1 MRLGGLALA
10 RDTLV
15 YGLGLAASRAVSA
28 LLLLV
33 IARVLEPREYGLVDL
48 IATTVLLGSI
58 LLSLGLEGAVAYYT
72 LTAQVKDQRDLFGTW
87 LWCQVALA
95 GVVWVAVLL
104 TGPVLAQGLLGYPE
118 SAGYLLIGATTL
130 SGALLYNLA
139 TNVLR
144 YTFAARRYVA
154 VTVLRVVVE
163 AGLTVGL
170 VVLAGW
176 GLTGVLWGQCL
187 GVVLAAVVAL
197 ALTRRQYAL
206 TLSPH
211 LLRTLVVFGLPL
223 VPGSLGAWFLSAANR
238 YLLAG
243 LTTLDQVGLFAVAA
257 RIAAGV
263 SLVIGGFQL
272 AWAPHAYRLARRSD
286 APQVYARVL
295 VIYLAG
301 VSGVVLPLVLFA
313 PEIVALASGS
323 AYRGASTL
331 VGPLA
336 YATALYGAAYITGVG
351 VYLVERPYFA
361 SLGVIL
367 AGLVNLGAGWVLIPP
382 LGGLGAALAV
392 LVGNGLA
399 PLFLYGVSQR
409 LYPIPYPLRP
419 LLGLG
424 AVHGGVLALVGLAA
438 LVGPTVSWALRLVA
452 LVLAGLVLWR
462 LGSGA
467 VWPMWRGHRRPPVS
481 EPVVPATRG

>member
-33 IARVLEPREYGLVDL
+33 IARVLEPREYGLGDL

-58 LLSLGLEGAVAYYT
+58 LLSLGLEGAVAYST

-104 TGPVLAQGLLGYPE
+104 TGPVLAHGLLGYPE

-130 SGALLYNLA
+130 SDALLYNPA

-144 YTFAARRYVA
+144 YTFASRRYVA
-154 VTVLRVVVE
+154 VTVPRVVVE

-176 GLTGVLWGQCL
+176 GLTGVLWGQRL

-206 TLSPH
+206 TLSPC

-272 AWAPHAYRLARRSD
+272 AWAPHADRLARRSD

-295 VIYLAG
+295 VIYVAG
-301 VSGVVLPLVLFA
+301 VPGLVFPLVLSA
-313 PEIVALASGS
+313 PRSGQWIGLS
-323 AYRGASTL
+323 EGDRSGGAAG
-331 VGPLA
+331 VCYGPLRGRLHHRCWRLSGRA
-336 YATALYGAAYITGVG
+336 PLFRQPGCYPGRTGQSG
-351 VYLVERPYFA
+351 GR
-361 SLGVIL
+361 
-367 AGLVNLGAGWVLIPP
+367 GWVLIPP

-399 PLFLYGVSQR
+399 PLFFTGSHSVC
-409 LYPIPYPLRP
+409 IPF
-419 LLGLG
+419 
-424 AVHGGVLALVGLAA
+424 
-438 LVGPTVSWALRLVA
+438 PTHSGRCSAWERCMEGCWPSW
-452 LVLAGLVLWR
+452 G
-462 LGSGA
+462 
-467 VWPMWRGHRRPPVS
+467 
-481 EPVVPATRG
+481 